1 MSNLI
6 DQNTE
11 LRKQLNDKN
20 EQYYNDFLLYV
31 RSRSFSKNEQQ
42 TEIMLIN
49 ILQDIL
55 EAQQNGVS
63 AQEYFGNEPKQI
75 ADELIKEIP
84 NDWKNVVKLLFII
97 LSNYLLVVLISNG
110 VTSLIRQEP
119 FQFDLGQN
127 LIGSLMSM
135 FSVWSILRIVGDTS
149 YVQYKGNWQKFMP
162 RIFVAFLFIA
172 NITALIF
179 IHTTLIIT
187 LPKIVATV
195 VIILL
200 YITSKILVKKEK
212 YQN

>member
-20 EQYYNDFLLYV
+20 EQFYDDFLVYV
-31 RSRSFSKNEQQ
+31 RLRSFSKNEQQ

-84 NDWKNVVKLLFII
+84 NDWKNVVKLSIMTILAYLTVVFGLDYSMAIFHQNSLQTIDLGRYLICSLIAGGSVFLILWLIGRKYGGKTDWKYLFVIVLIVMLNMILFINIHTALI
-97 LSNYLLVVLISNG
+97 LSVSRWQIFLFAVL
-110 VTSLIRQEP
+110 
-119 FQFDLGQN
+119 
-127 LIGSLMSM
+127 LIGS
-135 FSVWSILRIVGDTS
+135 S
-149 YVQYKGNWQKFMP
+149 YFFNRYSG
-162 RIFVAFLFIA
+162 
-172 NITALIF
+172 
-179 IHTTLIIT
+179 
-187 LPKIVATV
+187 
-195 VIILL
+195 
-200 YITSKILVKKEK
+200 
-212 YQN
+212 